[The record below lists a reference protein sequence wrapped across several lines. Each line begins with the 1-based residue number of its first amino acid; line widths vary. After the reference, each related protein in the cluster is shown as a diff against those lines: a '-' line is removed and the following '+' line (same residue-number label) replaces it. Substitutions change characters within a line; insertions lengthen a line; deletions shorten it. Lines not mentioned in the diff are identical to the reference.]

1 MITKVSA
8 STVLFRPFFGISH
21 AAVFAQIGVEG
32 VQNPFS
38 SESKQSLSARQSPEI
53 RIFTVKV
60 VVGRCQSPEIPCLHL
75 RSQR

>member
-32 VQNPFS
+32 RRPKSFF
-38 SESKQSLSARQSPEI
+38 ECELR
-53 RIFTVKV
+53 KV